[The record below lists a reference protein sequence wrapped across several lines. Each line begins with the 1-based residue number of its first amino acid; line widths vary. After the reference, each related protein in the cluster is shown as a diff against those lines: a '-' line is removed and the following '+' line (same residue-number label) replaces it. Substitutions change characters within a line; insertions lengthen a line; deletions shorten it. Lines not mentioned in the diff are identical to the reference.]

1 MSYPF
6 SSIEKKWQEYWEE
19 EKTFLT
25 PPEDPSRPK
34 YYVLDMFPYPSGQ
47 GLHVGHPEGYTA
59 TDIMARYKRQKGF
72 NVLHPMGWDAFG
84 LPAER
89 YAMQTGI
96 HPAET
101 TKKNIDNFRRQLKS
115 LGFSYDWDREI
126 NTTDEKYYRWTQWIF
141 LKVFNSFFDEKEKK
155 ARPIT
160 ELKIP
165 ADVKKAGDDAVREY
179 VNARRLAYIHEA
191 PVNYCPELGTVL
203 ANEEVDEWTSK
214 GYTVVRRPMK
224 QWMLRITAYAERLLD
239 DLELVDW
246 PRGTLELQKNWIG
259 RSTGATVLF
268 PYNDATA
275 KKAAKA
281 GLPEALEIFT
291 TRPDTLFG
299 VSYMV
304 LAPEHPA
311 VAILTAPKEK
321 EAVNAYIEA
330 TTKKS
335 ELERTATGAT
345 DEKTGVFTGGYVLHP
360 FTEKKIPV
368 WISDYVL
375 MGYGTGAIMSVP
387 GHDERD
393 FAFAK
398 KFNLPILTVVAP
410 ATADASSAAKSKQPS
425 SPKSDQT
432 FSVTDAAFTDEGVSV
447 NSDFISGLT
456 TSEAKAK
463 MIAELQKRKIGS
475 ARVNYKLRDWLFSRQ
490 RYWGEPIPISFDA
503 DGNYYHED
511 ETSLPLKL
519 PPSEDFKPA
528 DTGES
533 PLARISDW
541 VEYTDSKGRRLR
553 RETNTMPQW
562 AGSCWYYLRYIDP
575 DNDTRLVD
583 EKKEA
588 YWMGENGVDLYVG
601 GAEHAVLHLLYA
613 RFWHKVLFDLGYA
626 RTPEP
631 FHKLVHQGLILG
643 EDGQKMS
650 KSRGNVVNPD
660 DVVSQYGA
668 DAFRLYEM
676 FMGPLEVMKPWSSRA
691 IEGVYRFLTRIYRFY
706 FQHDRE
712 MNVLLENGRPVLN
725 ASIFEEP
732 EDIERRDRALH
743 ETIKNVTENI
753 ERMHFNKAISD
764 MMAFLNEITSMQ
776 KIGKQAVETLPVL
789 LSPFAPHMAEEI
801 WQALGKEGSISTAA
815 WPTYDASKIVRNEV
829 EVVFQV
835 NGKIRGKQS
844 MPVDADDKTLEAAA
858 MDNEQ
863 MKKNLEGKTIR
874 KVIVVKNKLVN
885 VVAN

>member
-6 SSIEKKWQEYWEE
+6 SSIEKKWQEYWEK
-19 EKTFLT
+19 EKTFRT

-368 WISDYVL
+368 WIS
-375 MGYGTGAIMSVP
+375 
-387 GHDERD
+387 
-393 FAFAK
+393 
-398 KFNLPILTVVAP
+398 
-410 ATADASSAAKSKQPS
+410 
-425 SPKSDQT
+425 
-432 FSVTDAAFTDEGVSV
+432 
-447 NSDFISGLT
+447 
-456 TSEAKAK
+456 
-463 MIAELQKRKIGS
+463 
-475 ARVNYKLRDWLFSRQ
+475 
-490 RYWGEPIPISFDA
+490 
-503 DGNYYHED
+503 
-511 ETSLPLKL
+511 
-519 PPSEDFKPA
+519 
-528 DTGES
+528 
-533 PLARISDW
+533 
-541 VEYTDSKGRRLR
+541 
-553 RETNTMPQW
+553 
-562 AGSCWYYLRYIDP
+562 
-575 DNDTRLVD
+575 
-583 EKKEA
+583 
-588 YWMGENGVDLYVG
+588 
-601 GAEHAVLHLLYA
+601 
-613 RFWHKVLFDLGYA
+613 
-626 RTPEP
+626 
-631 FHKLVHQGLILG
+631 
-643 EDGQKMS
+643 
-650 KSRGNVVNPD
+650 
-660 DVVSQYGA
+660 
-668 DAFRLYEM
+668 
-676 FMGPLEVMKPWSSRA
+676 
-691 IEGVYRFLTRIYRFY
+691 
-706 FQHDRE
+706 
-712 MNVLLENGRPVLN
+712 
-725 ASIFEEP
+725 
-732 EDIERRDRALH
+732 
-743 ETIKNVTENI
+743 
-753 ERMHFNKAISD
+753 
-764 MMAFLNEITSMQ
+764 
-776 KIGKQAVETLPVL
+776 
-789 LSPFAPHMAEEI
+789 
-801 WQALGKEGSISTAA
+801 
-815 WPTYDASKIVRNEV
+815 
-829 EVVFQV
+829 
-835 NGKIRGKQS
+835 
-844 MPVDADDKTLEAAA
+844 
-858 MDNEQ
+858 
-863 MKKNLEGKTIR
+863 
-874 KVIVVKNKLVN
+874 
-885 VVAN
+885 

>member
-1 MSYPF
+1 MSYPH
-6 SSIEKKWQEYWEE
+6 SSIEKKWQEYWEK

-59 TDIMARYKRQKGF
+59 TDIMSRYKRQKGF

-141 LKVFNSFFDEKEKK
+141 LKIFNSFFDEKEKK

-165 ADVKKAGDDAVREY
+165 ADVKKAGDVAVREY
-179 VNARRLAYIHEA
+179 VNAHRLAYIHEA

-259 RSTGATVLF
+259 RSTGASVLF

-275 KKAAKA
+275 KKAVKA

-360 FTEKKIPV
+360 FTKKKIPV

-375 MGYGTGAIMSVP
+375 MSYGTGAIMSVP

-398 KFNLPILTVVAP
+398 KYNLPILTVVAP
-410 ATADASSAAKSKQPS
+410 ATADASSAGKSKQPS
-425 SPKSDQT
+425 SPKCDQT
-432 FSVTDAAFTDEGVSV
+432 FSVTDAAFTGEGVSV

-456 TSEAKAK
+456 TNEAKAK

-475 ARVNYKLRDWLFSRQ
+475 ARVNYRLRDWLFSRQ

-511 ETSLPLKL
+511 EASLPLKL

-613 RFWHKVLFDLGYA
+613 RFWHKVLFDLGYV

-712 MNVLLENGRPVLN
+712 MNVLLENGRPILN
-725 ASIFEEP
+725 SSIFEEP

-801 WQALGKEGSISTAA
+801 WQRLGKEGSISTAP

-858 MDNEQ
+858 MENEQ
-863 MKKNLEGKTIR
+863 MKKNLEGKNIR